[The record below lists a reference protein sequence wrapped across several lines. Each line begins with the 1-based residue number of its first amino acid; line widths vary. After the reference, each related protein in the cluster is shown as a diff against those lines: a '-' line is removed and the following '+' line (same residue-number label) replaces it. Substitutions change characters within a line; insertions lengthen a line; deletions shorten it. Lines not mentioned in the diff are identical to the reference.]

1 MILAKNLISKEDY
14 LSAKSKGVNKF
25 VFNEIDFIP
34 EKFGDAIFY
43 NCTKNRVESTWYTWE
58 SNDAII
64 EGFKSRFPQF
74 FVYKNYDITLA
85 IKKAIFW
92 MNIKTGFLHYSIRE
106 EFKDDVIHYVEPMH
120 STNRLKVV
128 SKYFKIKISS
138 LFDSQKRSNSLNV
151 TSQSAIYIK
160 NKFQLDLYQFILSDV
175 SKRDDFTVYIDPQIN
190 KKDIERFEIRNL
202 VELSNFGKKEAI
214 PSINLMKLK
223 SSDWF
228 VLYSIISHW
237 DEIATYINYAEQIV
251 HNGHSKVLINEAENG
266 VYGAA
271 FSEVMQKSNVP
282 VYNTMNG
289 MKSGEAQDAFINFN
303 YWFLWDEKM
312 KEMFVQSYKLDPNKL
327 IVSGHLL
334 EDYIRSYTFSNKL
347 NLDLEKIKNKKVI
360 SLFTVKGKRYV
371 KNVALDYLYDF
382 LEKNPDFYLIIR
394 PHPLEKPEDFIY
406 PDKELDNYCYS
417 NYSSSNLNETL
428 HDQLYLS
435 NLSIVFGSTVSLDSK
450 WMNVPC
456 ITFERREKSLI
467 YCEDG
472 VNIVHVKTLDKLKEK
487 MNEFLNLE
495 KKGYKK
501 TEKSVSQFIIE
512 TLNQS

>member
-1 MILAKNLISKEDY
+1 MILAKNLITKKDY
-14 LSAKSKGVNKF
+14 FNAKTKGVNKF
-25 VFNEIDFIP
+25 IFNEIDFIP
-34 EKFGDAIFY
+34 EKIGDAVFY

-58 SNDAII
+58 SNEAII

-74 FVYKNYDITLA
+74 FKYKHYDITLA

-92 MNIKTGFLHYSIRE
+92 MNFKTGFLHYSIAE
-106 EFKDDVIHYVEPMH
+106 DFKDNRIHYAEPMH
-120 STNRLKVV
+120 AANRLKVI
-128 SKYFKIKISS
+128 SKYLKIKLSHSDGSESEQDKDKFI
-138 LFDSQKRSNSLNV
+138 
-151 TSQSAIYIK
+151 SQSAIYIK

-175 SKRDDFTVYIDPQIN
+175 SKRDDFTVYIDPLIN
-190 KKDIERFEIRNL
+190 KSDLEGYEIKNL
-202 VELSNFGKKEAI
+202 IELSNFGKKEAI
-214 PSINLMKLK
+214 PSINLLKLK

-237 DEIATYINYAEQIV
+237 DEIAMYINYAEQIKR
-251 HNGHSKVLINEAENG
+251 NGHSNVLINEAENG
-266 VYGAA
+266 IFGAA
-271 FSEVMQKSNVP
+271 FSEVMQNYNIR

-334 EDYIRSYTFSNKL
+334 EDYIRSYTFTNKL

-360 SLFTVKGKRYV
+360 SLFSVKGKRYV
-371 KNVALDYLYDF
+371 KIVALDYLYSF
-382 LEKNPDFYLIIR
+382 LEKNPDYYLIIR
-394 PHPLEKPEDFIY
+394 PHPLEKPEDYIY
-406 PDKELDNYCYS
+406 PEKPLDNYCYS
-417 NYSSSNLNETL
+417 KYSSSNLNETL
-428 HDQLYLS
+428 HDQLHIS

-456 ITFERREKSLI
+456 LTFERREKSLI

-472 VNIVHVKTLDKLKEK
+472 ENIVHVKTIEELIEKTNDFLK
-487 MNEFLNLE
+487 LE
-495 KKGYKK
+495 KKGYSK
-501 TEKSVSQFIIE
+501 TGKSVSQFIIE